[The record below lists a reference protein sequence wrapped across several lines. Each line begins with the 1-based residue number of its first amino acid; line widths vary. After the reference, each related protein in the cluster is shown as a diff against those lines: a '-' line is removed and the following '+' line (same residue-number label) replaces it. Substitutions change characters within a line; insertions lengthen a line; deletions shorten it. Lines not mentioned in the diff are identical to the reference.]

1 MCFIKNKTARHL
13 SEEKSNISNYKCN
26 LVRSYYPKYI
36 KNSYTSVIKWQPN
49 KKDGKGR
56 FLVSAQTCKENG
68 SCRTQCHSEIRTDR
82 NAESRGWNQLSR
94 GTCYWGQK
102 LVGTLNW
109 WHWQTDGGQMWL
121 VRGLK
126 APGDPVLE
134 ETLALPSGSPTK
146 FSWWQEKNPL
156 LFQAGEGERQSL
168 WDTRAKSFLH
178 RKVLPSNG
186 RELYLTWGKGSKI
199 TLAPSGLPVSNKG
212 RKERERKK
220 KRG

>member
-1 MCFIKNKTARHL
+1 MRSIKNKTARHL

-68 SCRTQCHSEIRTDR
+68 SCSTQCHSEIRTDR

-126 APGDPVLE
+126 TPGDPVLE

-146 FSWWQEKNPL
+146 FSWWQEKIPYYFKQGKEKGNHCEIQRPRAFSITKSSPL
-156 LFQAGEGERQSL
+156 MEGSFIWPGERAV
-168 WDTRAKSFLH
+168 R
-178 RKVLPSNG
+178 
-186 RELYLTWGKGSKI
+186 
-199 TLAPSGLPVSNKG
+199 
-212 RKERERKK
+212 
-220 KRG
+220 